1 MSVFY
6 EYVKLVVSKGVW
18 YVCPLFINI
27 KGASIMRERVQAAL
41 NQVRPTLQ
49 KDGGDVVLIDVTDDG
64 IVKVQLTGAC
74 KGCPMSQMTLKEG
87 IEKFI
92 KAEVPEIN
100 KVEAV

>member
-1 MSVFY
+1 
-6 EYVKLVVSKGVW
+6 
-18 YVCPLFINI
+18 
-27 KGASIMRERVQAAL
+27 MREIVQAAV

-49 KDGGDVVLIDVTDDG
+49 KDGGDVVLVDVTDDG

>member
-1 MSVFY
+1 
-6 EYVKLVVSKGVW
+6 
-18 YVCPLFINI
+18 
-27 KGASIMRERVQAAL
+27 MRERVQAAL

-100 KVEAV
+100 RVEAV

>member
-1 MSVFY
+1 
-6 EYVKLVVSKGVW
+6 
-18 YVCPLFINI
+18 
-27 KGASIMRERVQAAL
+27 MRERVQAAL

>member
-1 MSVFY
+1 MFVS
-6 EYVKLVVSKGVW
+6 LVIK
-18 YVCPLFINI
+18 I
-27 KGASIMRERVQAAL
+27 KGAGIMRERVQAAL

>member
-1 MSVFY
+1 
-6 EYVKLVVSKGVW
+6 
-18 YVCPLFINI
+18 
-27 KGASIMRERVQAAL
+27 MRERVQLAL

-49 KDGGDVVLIDVTDDG
+49 KDGGDVVLVDVTDDG
-64 IVKVQLTGAC
+64 IVRVQLTGAC

-92 KAEVPEIN
+92 KAEVPEVT

>member
-1 MSVFY
+1 
-6 EYVKLVVSKGVW
+6 
-18 YVCPLFINI
+18 
-27 KGASIMRERVQAAL
+27 MRERVQAAL

-49 KDGGDVVLIDVTDDG
+49 KDGGDVVLVDVTDDG